1 MNRMSESIDSLLTDL
16 AGRYPDRR
24 IHVFNVKNSPQESN
38 RLTFEGRVLDQ
49 SVLTVLSQTACE
61 RFPSFEVDVSG
72 VRVLRQ
78 TPACMSYVATN
89 FTNVHAEP
97 SWLAEML
104 TQSTFGTPVEVLEER
119 DRWVFIRQDDG
130 YLGWMY
136 RPYLTDLPAPAPTY
150 IVTAPITAIQSEP
163 VARSALNS
171 RLVGGTLVQ
180 VVSTCDDWAEV
191 DANVWGWIS
200 LSDLRPLDGFPRS
213 EADRRKAMIVDAFR
227 LIGVPYLW
235 GGTTVNGIDCS
246 GLAQLIHRWSGVT
259 IPRDADMQFEAARK
273 IEPPFL
279 SGDLLFFG
287 EKSEPRKVTHVAIS
301 LGDWRIIHS
310 SRSRNGVYLDDV
322 QQVNQLREDFIGG
335 ATFL

>member
-1 MNRMSESIDSLLTDL
+1 MPESIDNLLTAL
-16 AGRYPDRR
+16 ASRYPDRR
-24 IHVFNVKNSPQESN
+24 IHVFDVKGSVQESN
-38 RLTFEGRVLDQ
+38 RLTFEGRVLDP
-49 SVLTVLSQTACE
+49 SVLTALSRTARE
-61 RFPSFEVDVSG
+61 SFPGWEVDVTG
-72 VRVLRQ
+72 VRVVRQ
-78 TPACMSYVATN
+78 TTACMSYVATN
-89 FTNVHAEP
+89 ITSVHAEP
-97 SWLAEML
+97 SWQAEML
-104 TQSTFGTPVEVLEER
+104 TESTFGTPVEVLEEQG
-119 DRWVFIRQDDG
+119 RWVFIRQDDG

-150 IVTAPITAIQSEP
+150 IVSAPVTEILSEP
-163 VARSALNS
+163 VARRSLNS
-171 RLVGGTLVQ
+171 RLVGGTRVQ
-180 VVSTCDDWAEV
+180 VVSTCGAWAEV

-213 EADRRKAMIVDAFR
+213 EEDRRKAMIADAFR

-279 SGDLLFFG
+279 PGDLLFFG

-301 LGDWRIIHS
+301 LGDWRILHS

-322 QQVNQLREDFIGG
+322 EQVNPLREDFIGG